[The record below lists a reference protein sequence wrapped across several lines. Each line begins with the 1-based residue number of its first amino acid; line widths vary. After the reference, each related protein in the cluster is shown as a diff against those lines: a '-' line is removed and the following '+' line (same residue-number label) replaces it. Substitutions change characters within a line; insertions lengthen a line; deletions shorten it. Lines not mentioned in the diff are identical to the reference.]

1 MRSNYDGEH
10 NDQINSTLN
19 PLTHRVEIYMI
30 SSLHRRKTDSL
41 VETPEATFWPP
52 SLHS

>member
-10 NDQINSTLN
+10 NDQINSILN
-19 PLTHRVEIYMI
+19 PLTRRVEIYMI
-30 SSLHRRKTDSL
+30 HRRKTDSL

-52 SLHS
+52 CLHS